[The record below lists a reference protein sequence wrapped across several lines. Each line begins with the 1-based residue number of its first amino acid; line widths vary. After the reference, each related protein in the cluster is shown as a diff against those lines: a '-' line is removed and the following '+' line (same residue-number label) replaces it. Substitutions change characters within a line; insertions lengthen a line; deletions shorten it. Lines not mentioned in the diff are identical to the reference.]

1 MADYYVDENGVARPD
16 QPSKKDDN
24 HKEDKSSFGDSF
36 SESLRWQKKFYSV
49 FSLVRNPISGTF
61 EMQWDRMKEKDDRK
75 KTVEKFIS
83 KIPCTDL
90 AVPSIEQTTK
100 TDLKYANRFKLPS
113 DEMKALASQ
122 LLQSAVTNGIVTST
136 FSGALQCNIDISK
149 LAHSQDGFLRGFAMS
164 EGKIAEQAKF
174 TEIPSVSI
182 TPMLAFQIASMV
194 TGQYYQHI
202 ITTQLNSISQKLDQV
217 LDLLEEE
224 DKAIIKNGFRQLGD
238 LSSFDRFD
246 EQDANVLRNIQGVA
260 GKLKDKYMSL
270 VLKKNIDVER
280 SLLRDKGE
288 ADDWFKA
295 LNDSKF
301 IPYMQVAFMAEY
313 LFYCSNMVLLERE
326 LAKPESERRRDRIDK
341 WTEYLNCDF
350 MAPYAKKYHDVKWTV
365 LLNLEL
371 LKADALF
378 WSGGI
383 KDLYYETLDRFDS
396 FEKGVLKTLAQL
408 NPIYSIEYKD
418 GKFLE
423 LDSK

>member
-1 MADYYVDENGVARPD
+1 
-16 QPSKKDDN
+16 
-24 HKEDKSSFGDSF
+24 
-36 SESLRWQKKFYSV
+36 
-49 FSLVRNPISGTF
+49 
-61 EMQWDRMKEKDDRK
+61 
-75 KTVEKFIS
+75 
-83 KIPCTDL
+83 
-90 AVPSIEQTTK
+90 
-100 TDLKYANRFKLPS
+100 
-113 DEMKALASQ
+113 
-122 LLQSAVTNGIVTST
+122 
-136 FSGALQCNIDISK
+136 
-149 LAHSQDGFLRGFAMS
+149 MS